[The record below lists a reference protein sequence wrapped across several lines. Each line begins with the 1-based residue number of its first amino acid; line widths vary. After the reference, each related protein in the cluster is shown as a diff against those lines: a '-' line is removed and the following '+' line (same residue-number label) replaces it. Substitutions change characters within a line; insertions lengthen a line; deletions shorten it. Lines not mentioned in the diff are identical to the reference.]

1 MPEIVFYQIPISHF
15 CEKVRWALDYKGLPY
30 RSVCVNPITRRE
42 LARISAGGQVPII
55 TDGERVVC
63 DSTAIVEYLEEICPE
78 PPLIPPKEPERRE
91 AMDLEQIAD
100 EEIGPAVRR
109 VAYEALF
116 SDPRRFARL
125 MLPKKGMTRLLNPM
139 RRLAIPMLV
148 RRHFGITEERLETD
162 RRELRDLLAELGER
176 LGGRAYFVG
185 DRLTIADISVASLL
199 GPLDLIGDA
208 PWIGEY
214 SDLLNWMRDIRRQ
227 HGRRAWAA

>member
-1 MPEIVFYQIPISHF
+1 
-15 CEKVRWALDYKGLPY
+15 
-30 RSVCVNPITRRE
+30 
-42 LARISAGGQVPII
+42 
-55 TDGERVVC
+55 
-63 DSTAIVEYLEEICPE
+63 
-78 PPLIPPKEPERRE
+78 
-91 AMDLEQIAD
+91 MDLEQIAD